1 MSGFFGLIRRDLR
14 LALRQGTDAAVAVL
28 FFVVVLV
35 LVPLGVGPEPQLLAR
50 IAPGLVW
57 IAALLAV
64 LLSLERMFQSEFED
78 GSLDQLALS
87 ALPLEAVV
95 LAKVTAGW
103 LTTGLP
109 LLVAAPV
116 LATMLGLPAEAL
128 PALLASLALGTP
140 ILSLIGAVG
149 AALTVGARRGGVLL
163 ALVVLPL
170 YVPALIFAS
179 GAVDAAASGMA
190 VRPHLLLLA
199 GCLALALPLAP
210 IAAAAALRDALH

>member
-1 MSGFFGLIRRDLR
+1 MSEFCNLIRRDLR

-28 FFVVVLV
+28 FFVLVLV

-57 IAALLAV
+57 VAALLAV

-87 ALPLEAVV
+87 PLPLEAVV
-95 LAKVTAGW
+95 LAKVIAGW

-109 LLVAAPV
+109 LLLAAPV
-116 LATMLGLPAEAL
+116 MATMLGLPADAL
-128 PALLASLALGTP
+128 LALLASLALGTP
-140 ILSLIGAVG
+140 VLSLIGSVG

-179 GAVDAAASGMA
+179 GAVDAAAAGMA